1 MSMSFEI
8 RIITMSEQTNNTNN
22 IVDSWSLMAFARSH
36 GRMKVV
42 PCTVKNDEER
52 RGEKY
57 MSCAFINPND
67 STDVTW
73 VGFSRNLGELTP
85 AQIAE
90 RKDELQVVKL
100 GSGSF
105 SLCKIGAL
113 TNAQEVDLGL

>member
-1 MSMSFEI
+1 MS
-8 RIITMSEQTNNTNN
+8 TQTSNTNN

-52 RGEKY
+52 IGEKY

-90 RKDELQVVKL
+90 RKDELQVVQL
-100 GSGSF
+100 GSGNF
-105 SLCKIGAL
+105 SLCKVGAL